1 MLHLI
6 KYCLL
11 TILRQKETVFW
22 SILFPI
28 LLGTLFY
35 ASFGSSN
42 AEIETID
49 VAVVETDRKSV
60 V

>member
-11 TILRQKETVFW
+11 TILRQKYTVFW
-22 SILFPI
+22 SMLFPI

-35 ASFGSSN
+35 ASFGSPDTK
-42 AEIETID
+42 IETID
-49 VAVVETDRKSV
+49 VAVVEKDNS
-60 V
+60 

>member
-49 VAVVETDRKSV
+49 VAVVETDN
-60 V
+60 